1 MTIKELRTKID
12 NANILLED
20 ASELIDKTMEDFKSE
35 NLMTL
40 KSNIEQAQDIL
51 DEIFYEARDIEVT
64 ITRVIRLIKEV
75 LADNS

>member
-20 ASELIDKTMEDFKSE
+20 VSELIDKTMEDFKSE

-75 LADNS
+75 LANNS

>member
-20 ASELIDKTMEDFKSE
+20 ASELINTTMEDFKSE

-40 KSNIEQAQDIL
+40 KFNIEQAQDIL

>member
-1 MTIKELRTKID
+1 MTIKELKTKID

-20 ASELIDKTMEDFKSE
+20 ASELINTTMEDFKSE

>member
-20 ASELIDKTMEDFKSE
+20 VSELIDKTMEDFKSE

-75 LADNS
+75 LAYNS